1 MPSALLTRRFYALD
15 VPSGAGWAI
24 DYART
29 DPATPGGTAVFRT
42 KPATLIAPED
52 ALPGR
57 DATMPIEGVH
67 PVLARPIV
75 PPFPDGAEHAFFG
88 MGCFWGAE
96 RSFWT
101 TPGVLVTA
109 VGYQGGQTPNPT
121 YHEVCAGRT
130 NHTEAVLVAWDPRD
144 VTFESLLR
152 TFWEGHDPTQG
163 MRQGNDVG
171 TQYRSAIYATTD
183 EQLRQAET
191 SRDNYQRALA
201 AAGHGAI
208 TTEIRGGAGGEP
220 TGGALVGGAI
230 PFYYA
235 EPDHQQYLHKV
246 PHGYC
251 GHGETGVSCP
261 VGLVDV
267 G

>member
-1 MPSALLTRRFYALD
+1 M
-15 VPSGAGWAI
+15 
-24 DYART
+24 
-29 DPATPGGTAVFRT
+29 FRS
-42 KPATLIAPED
+42 KPASLIAPED
-52 ALPGR
+52 TLPGR
-57 DATMPIEGVH
+57 AETMPIEGVH

-75 PPFPDGAEHAFFG
+75 PPFPAGAEHAFFG

-96 RSFWT
+96 RGFWQ

-121 YHEVCAGRT
+121 YAEVCAGRT
-130 NHTEAVLVAWDPRD
+130 NHTEAVLVVWDPRE
-144 VTFESLLR
+144 VSFETLLR
-152 TFWEGHDPTQG
+152 IFWEGHDPTQG

-171 TQYRSAIYATTD
+171 TQYRSAIYTTTD
-183 EQLRQAET
+183 DQLRQAET
-191 SRDNYQRALA
+191 SRDNFQRALT
-201 AAGHGAI
+201 AAGHGTI
-208 TTEIRGGAGGEP
+208 TTEIRGGAGGEAAV
-220 TGGALVGGAI
+220 GAAGPAGDGANAVGAAASDSAGRALLGGAI

-246 PHGYC
+246 PNGYC

-261 VGLVDV
+261 VGLVTA